1 MIKVCKSVPA
11 YGKLHT
17 GLYIAAFQDA
27 LNRARQLRN
36 IKNNPLG
43 RFPIRYCR
51 KYECDRRK
59 YEHYEDREFEEEDGE
74 ERGTWEME
82 EARAKRGADLVKTV
96 GDTLLSTPRIRV
108 QLPEEKAEYFERVQ
122 RSDAFPMDPEGRHEK
137 ESEKLTLKLHSPQN
151 SVYKV
156 VIHTEEHT
164 DARVGNRC
172 VFELYKRDRE
182 VQYAFNEYER
192 YAWLRKRK
200 FQGCVG
206 YLIVE

>member
-1 MIKVCKSVPA
+1 MHIDKDLGLKHVVFVPDLTTQI
-11 YGKLHT
+11 GE
-17 GLYIAAFQDA
+17 IADVS
-27 LNRARQLRN
+27 L
-36 IKNNPLG
+36 
-43 RFPIRYCR
+43 
-51 KYECDRRK
+51 
-59 YEHYEDREFEEEDGE
+59 
-74 ERGTWEME
+74 
-82 EARAKRGADLVKTV
+82 
-96 GDTLLSTPRIRV
+96 
-108 QLPEEKAEYFERVQ
+108 
-122 RSDAFPMDPEGRHEK
+122 
-137 ESEKLTLKLHSPQN
+137 LTLKLHSPQN